1 MEHEEA
7 GPAVDVLTNYSASFT
22 LSDPNNCHNI
32 PDIWQYFLYDLNAFK
47 CQFYVDFRGFFFISS
62 DCNLF
67 CFNKIDNTL
76 SLYIC
81 NSSVFAFTRCAD
93 MFSRY
98 HNHLIK
104 SDFRR
109 KMCWPQE
116 QVPLW
121 VWRQPQWRWVHGGRS
136 FSRTSSS
143 LMRWHTSTVKESQ
156 RGWSMPKEQVIQL
169 FYFSNSINAYVI
181 WKIPCVLFIDSFYLF
196 ILYF

>member
-98 HNHLIK
+98 HNHLI
-104 SDFRR
+104 SEGRCVDHRNR
-109 KMCWPQE
+109 CPCGSEDSHNDGGSTGAGPSPGLRLHWWDGT
-116 QVPLW
+116 L
-121 VWRQPQWRWVHGGRS
+121 QPWKNPREGGPCQRSRS
-136 FSRTSSS
+136 FNFSILATPLMLLSYGRYNVYCS
-143 LMRWHTSTVKESQ
+143 L
-156 RGWSMPKEQVIQL
+156 I
-169 FYFSNSINAYVI
+169 
-181 WKIPCVLFIDSFYLF
+181 LFIYL
-196 ILYF
+196 YCTSK

>member
-98 HNHLIK
+98 HNHLI
-104 SDFRR
+104 SEGRCVDHRNR
-109 KMCWPQE
+109 CPCGSEDSHNDGGSTGAGPSPGLRLHWWDGT
-116 QVPLW
+116 L
-121 VWRQPQWRWVHGGRS
+121 QPWKNPREGGPCQRSRS
-136 FSRTSSS
+136 FNFSILATPLMLLWYGRYHVYCS
-143 LMRWHTSTVKESQ
+143 L
-156 RGWSMPKEQVIQL
+156 I
-169 FYFSNSINAYVI
+169 
-181 WKIPCVLFIDSFYLF
+181 LFIYL
-196 ILYF
+196 YCTSK

>member
-47 CQFYVDFRGFFFISS
+47 CQFYADFSFFFISS

-98 HNHLIK
+98 HNHLI
-104 SDFRR
+104 SEGRCVDHRNR
-109 KMCWPQE
+109 CPCGSEDSHNDSGSTGAGPSPGLRLHWWDGT
-116 QVPLW
+116 L
-121 VWRQPQWRWVHGGRS
+121 QPWKNPREGGPCQRSRS
-136 FSRTSSS
+136 FNFSILATPLMLMWYGRYHVYCS
-143 LMRWHTSTVKESQ
+143 L
-156 RGWSMPKEQVIQL
+156 I
-169 FYFSNSINAYVI
+169 
-181 WKIPCVLFIDSFYLF
+181 LFIYL
-196 ILYF
+196 YCTSK